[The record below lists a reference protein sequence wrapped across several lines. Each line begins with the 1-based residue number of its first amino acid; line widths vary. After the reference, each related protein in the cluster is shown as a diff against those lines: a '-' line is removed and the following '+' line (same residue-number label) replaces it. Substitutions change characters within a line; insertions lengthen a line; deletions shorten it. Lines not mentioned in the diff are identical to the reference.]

1 MIPPAVSKVE
11 KAKQTEA
18 ETMTQETTRRDAIL
32 NTVATA
38 AAMGA
43 MPRAIESALAAEN
56 GGDGNP
62 KHAAPLEVDTLL
74 EGGTIVDG
82 SGAPSFVGDVALR
95 GDKIVAVGRFVTKKA
110 ARRIDCRGLVVAPGF
125 CDAHTHCD
133 RTVASP
139 KTRGNR
145 PYILQGVS
153 TAVTG
158 NCGSGPAD
166 VGKFLK
172 QVDENPP
179 GTNVAHLAGYGPI
192 RQIAMKNAARRP
204 TKEELATLR
213 KETERAIRAG
223 ARGLSTGLAYEWNAH
238 ADVDEL
244 VEVCKVVADH
254 GGLYAT
260 HMRSEGDKIIEAL
273 DEALAIGSRA
283 QLPVHVSHF
292 KASGKPNWGRM
303 SQAIARIEKARQNG
317 QRVTA
322 DQYPYAAS
330 STSLRMYLL
339 PSNKI
344 PGGNGN
350 LKQRMAKDA
359 QLKEML
365 RKLVQEQLARYP
377 KIVFPAKNKT
387 VRQLVKERGEDLLD
401 FAIANQGNSVVC
413 YSMSEE
419 NVRLVMQCDF
429 VATGSDG
436 PVPHPRTYGTFPR
449 KIRRYVVEEKL
460 LSLEKAVRQSSGLVA
475 DIFGLSDRGY
485 LRAGCHADVVVFDL
499 ENFVDHA
506 TFVDY
511 TKPATGVRYLFVNGQ
526 ATTENSRATGLL
538 AGRVL
543 LGIA

>member
-1 MIPPAVSKVE
+1 
-11 KAKQTEA
+11 
-18 ETMTQETTRRDAIL
+18 
-32 NTVATA
+32 
-38 AAMGA
+38 MGA
-43 MPRAIESALAAEN
+43 MPRAIGSALAAEN
-56 GGDGNP
+56 SGDGNR
-62 KHAAPLEVDTLL
+62 KQATPLEVDTLL

-82 SGAPSFVGDVALR
+82 SGSPSFVGDVGLR
-95 GDKIVAVGRFVTKKA
+95 GDRIVAVGRFVPKKA
-110 ARRIDCRGLVVAPGF
+110 ARRIDCRGMVVAPGF

-133 RTVASP
+133 RTVTGP
-139 KTRGNR
+139 KTRENTS
-145 PYILQGVS
+145 YILQGVS
-153 TAVTG
+153 TVVTG
-158 NCGSGPAD
+158 NCGIGPAD

-172 QVDENPP
+172 QIDENPP

-238 ADVDEL
+238 AHVDEL
-244 VEVCKVVADH
+244 VEVCKVVADQ

-260 HMRSEGDKIIEAL
+260 HIRNEGDTLIEAL
-273 DEALAIGSRA
+273 DEALTIGSRA
-283 QLPVHVSHF
+283 GLPVHISHF

-303 SQAIARIEKARQNG
+303 GDAIARIEKARQNG
-317 QRVTA
+317 HRVTA
-322 DQYPYAAS
+322 DQYPYPAS

-344 PGGNGN
+344 AGGNGN

-377 KIVFPAKNKT
+377 KIVFPAKNNT
-387 VRQLVKERGEDLLD
+387 VRQLVKEGGEDLLD
-401 FAIANQGNSVVC
+401 FAIANQGSSVVC

-436 PVPHPRTYGTFPR
+436 PVPHPRTYGSFPR

-475 DIFGLSDRGY
+475 DIFGLSGRGY

-511 TKPATGVRYLFVNGQ
+511 TRPATGVRHLFVNGQ
-526 ATTENSRATGLL
+526 ATVEDSEATGLL
-538 AGRVL
+538 AGQVL
-543 LGIA
+543 RKVAQEGGSS

>member
-1 MIPPAVSKVE
+1 MPE
-11 KAKQTEA
+11 K
-18 ETMTQETTRRDAIL
+18 TTRREAIKR
-32 NTVATA
+32 TFATA

-43 MPRAIESALAAEN
+43 MPTTIGDALAAEDA
-56 GGDGNP
+56 GTGDP
-62 KHAAPLEVDTLL
+62 KQPTPLVVDTLL

-82 SGAPSFVGDVALR
+82 SGSPAFVGDVALR
-95 GDKIVAVGRFVTKKA
+95 DNRIVAVGQFVTHKA
-110 ARRIDCRGLVVAPGF
+110 TKRIDCRGLIVAPGF

-139 KTRGNR
+139 KTRDNT

-153 TAVTG
+153 TVVTG
-158 NCGSGPAD
+158 NCGLGPSNVDA
-166 VGKFLK
+166 FLK
-172 QVDENPP
+172 QLDENPP

-192 RQIAMKNAARRP
+192 RQTSMKNASRRP
-204 TKEELATLR
+204 TKKELATLR
-213 KETERAIRAG
+213 SETERALRAG

-238 ADVDEL
+238 ARVDEL

-260 HMRSEGDKIIEAL
+260 HIRDEEDKIIEAL
-273 DEALAIGSRA
+273 DEALTIGSRA

-292 KASGKPNWGRM
+292 KVMAKPNWGLM
-303 SQAIARIEKARQNG
+303 SQAIAHLERARRNG

-322 DQYPYAAS
+322 DQYPYPAS
-330 STSLRMYLL
+330 STSLRKYLL

-344 PGGNGN
+344 PGGNRN

-359 QLKEML
+359 ELEKLL
-365 RKLVQEQLARYP
+365 RKLVHKQLARYT
-377 KIVFPAKNKT
+377 KIVFPAQNRT
-387 VRQLVKERGEDLLD
+387 VRELVEERGEDLLD
-401 FAIANQGNSVVC
+401 FAIANEGRSVVC
-413 YSMSEE
+413 YSMCEE

-449 KIRRYVVEEKL
+449 KIHRYVVEEKL

-475 DIFGLSDRGY
+475 DIFQLSDRGY
-485 LRAGCHADVVVFDL
+485 LRTGCHADVVVFDL

-506 TFVDY
+506 TFTDY
-511 TKPATGVRYLFVNGQ
+511 TRPATGVRYLFVNGQ
-526 ATTENSRATGLL
+526 LTVEDSKATGQL

-543 LGIA
+543 RRNTQSSSVS

>member
-1 MIPPAVSKVE
+1 MG
-11 KAKQTEA
+11 
-18 ETMTQETTRRDAIL
+18 TMPWPIGS
-32 NTVATA
+32 V
-38 AAMGA
+38 
-43 MPRAIESALAAEN
+43 LAREI
-56 GGDGNP
+56 GGDGN
-62 KHAAPLEVDTLL
+62 HNQGASFEVDTLL
-74 EGGTIVDG
+74 EGGTVVDG
-82 SGAPSFVGDVALR
+82 SGSPSFVGDVALR
-95 GDKIVAVGRFVTKKA
+95 GDKIVSVGSFVTEKA
-110 ARRIDCRGLVVAPGF
+110 AKRIDCRGLIVAPGF

-133 RTVASP
+133 RTVTRA
-139 KTRGNR
+139 KTRGNAS
-145 PYILQGVS
+145 YILQGVS
-153 TAVTG
+153 TVVTG
-158 NCGSGPAD
+158 NCGLGPAD
-166 VGKFLK
+166 VDKFLK

-179 GTNVAHLAGYGPI
+179 GTNVAHLAAYGPI

-204 TKEELATLR
+204 TKKELAVLR
-213 KETERAIRAG
+213 KETELAIRAG

-238 ADVDEL
+238 AQVEEL

-254 GGLYAT
+254 GGLYVS
-260 HMRSEGDKIIEAL
+260 HIRNEGDTLIEAL
-273 DEALAIGSRA
+273 DEALTIGSRA
-283 QLPVHVSHF
+283 GLPVHISHF
-292 KASGKPNWGRM
+292 KASGIPNWGRM
-303 SQAIARIEKARQNG
+303 SDAIARIEKARQNG
-317 QRVTA
+317 HRVTA
-322 DQYPYAAS
+322 DQYPYPAS

-365 RKLVQEQLARYP
+365 GQLVQEQLARYS
-377 KIVFPAKNKT
+377 KIVFPTKNKT
-387 VRQLVKERGEDLLD
+387 VRQLMKERGEDLLD
-401 FAIANQGNSVVC
+401 FAIANQGSSVVC

-419 NVRLVMQCDF
+419 NVRLVMECDF

-506 TFVDY
+506 TFVEY
-511 TKPATGVRYLFVNGQ
+511 AKPATGVRYLFVNGRK
-526 ATTENSRATGLL
+526 TVESSEATGLQ

-543 LGIA
+543 RKIVPEGDPS